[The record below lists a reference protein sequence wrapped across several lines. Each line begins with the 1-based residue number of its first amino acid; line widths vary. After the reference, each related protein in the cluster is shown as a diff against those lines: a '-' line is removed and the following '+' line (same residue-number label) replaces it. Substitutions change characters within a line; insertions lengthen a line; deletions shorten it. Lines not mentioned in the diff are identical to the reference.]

1 MEHVSVPSGVSLK
14 LSRLFDD
21 SHDNAGDE
29 MPLKLLVSCTAVV
42 ACDNERLTKGKE
54 VINLSKTCS
63 SLIYNKQI
71 YKIIA
76 VYIEAFYNC
85 S

>member
-1 MEHVSVPSGVSLK
+1 MEHVSVPPGVSLK

-29 MPLKLLVSCTAVV
+29 MPLKVLVSSTDVV
-42 ACDNERLTKGKE
+42 ACDKERLTEGKE
-54 VINLSKTCS
+54 VINLSKNCS
-63 SLIYNKQI
+63 SLIYNEQI
-71 YKIIA
+71 YKII
-76 VYIEAFYNC
+76 VVHIEAFYNC

>member
-14 LSRLFDD
+14 LSRIFDD

-29 MPLKLLVSCTAVV
+29 MPLKLLVSSTDVV
-42 ACDNERLTKGKE
+42 ACDNERLTEGKE
-54 VINLSKTCS
+54 VINLSKNCS
-63 SLIYNKQI
+63 SLIYKKQI
-71 YKIIA
+71 HKIIV